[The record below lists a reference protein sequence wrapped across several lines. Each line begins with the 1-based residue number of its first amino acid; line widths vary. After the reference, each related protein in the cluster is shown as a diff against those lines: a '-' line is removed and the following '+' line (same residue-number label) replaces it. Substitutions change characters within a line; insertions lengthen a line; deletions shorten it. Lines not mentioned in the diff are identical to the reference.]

1 MAGCGYGGS
10 GGLDGGGKYGYGWVV
25 WVLKGVSIM
34 AGCGYGGGGGLDWG
48 GKYGCGWLVW
58 VLKGG
63 GIMALL
69 TGHHS
74 ITGYW
79 YSICSRVS

>member
-10 GGLDGGGKYGYGWVV
+10 GGLDW
-25 WVLKGVSIM
+25 S
-34 AGCGYGGGGGLDWG
+34 
-48 GKYGCGWLVW
+48 GKYGCVWLVW